1 MLGRRPGAEPTDLF
15 NTVPLLSTRNR
26 TRGRQAIARDAALV
40 RGKTVLDVGCGV
52 GLATFTAAAVGAKRV
67 VAADIAPLTLRLVEK
82 AAAELGF
89 SVAQP
94 VEKEGP
100 AGGDSN
106 GDGLLRTQVFDI
118 MSPVAA
124 EPLPPADLCLFADVL
139 YNKVRPSPSP

>member
-1 MLGRRPGAEPTDLF
+1 
-15 NTVPLLSTRNR
+15 LSTRNR

-52 GLATFTAAAVGAKRV
+52 GLATFTAAAVGAKQV

-94 VEKEGP
+94 VENKGP

-118 MSPVAA
+118 MSPAAA

>member
-1 MLGRRPGAEPTDLF
+1 
-15 NTVPLLSTRNR
+15 LSTRNR

>member
-1 MLGRRPGAEPTDLF
+1 
-15 NTVPLLSTRNR
+15 LSTRNR

-52 GLATFTAAAVGAKRV
+52 GLATFTAAAVGAKHV

-106 GDGLLRTQVFDI
+106 GDGAGLLRTQVFDI
-118 MSPVAA
+118 MSPAAA